1 MSTWFLRHILLLSLS
16 LLLLLLNV
24 FWDVSFVIVQEL
36 LDIAAM
42 SIFLR
47 RKKRTSGCI
56 FCYPTFINT
65 RLLYS
70 VRVLQWLLAVFIFT
84 LAFHFTLI
92 FHPTSCH
99 VSLYLGI
106 FAFFFDMVSVCVRDS
121 LYARTLISFMWLNQ
135 IQLISIVYFCQWHYT
150 VCVCECAFFLM
161 CHCVDDKLLYFGRD
175 KSTHASFFF
184 FFFFFMDLVCL
195 QSLSLPLK

>member
-16 LLLLLLNV
+16 LLLLLNV

-106 FAFFFDMVSVCVRDS
+106 FAFFWYGVGLRSWFSLCSNINIIYVVKSNSTNFHRLFLPMALYYVRVRVCIFFWCAIASTTNCSILAETNRHMLVSSSSS
-121 LYARTLISFMWLNQ
+121 LWI
-135 IQLISIVYFCQWHYT
+135 
-150 VCVCECAFFLM
+150 
-161 CHCVDDKLLYFGRD
+161 
-175 KSTHASFFF
+175 
-184 FFFFFMDLVCL
+184 
-195 QSLSLPLK
+195 